1 MSSIVVQL
9 PDGSERE
16 LPAGATAYD
25 LAADIGPGLAKAALI
40 ATVDGQERDLNT
52 ELTTGATVAL
62 ITDSSDEGLET
73 LRHSTSHVLAQAV
86 LELWPGAT
94 FAIGPPIEHGFY
106 YDFELPQGG
115 TFSDEDLE
123 RIDTK
128 MRDIIAADQPF
139 VRGEV
144 SAAEAL
150 EMFVDHKYKR
160 ETIERVTGAEDP
172 ELATEVAADGTVS
185 YYRNSDSFVDLCLGP
200 HVPSTGRLGHFKLMS
215 EIGRASCRERV

>member
-52 ELTTGATVAL
+52 ELTTGASVAL
-62 ITDSSDEGLET
+62 ITDSSEQGLET

-106 YDFELPQGG
+106 YDFELPKGG

-128 MRDIIAADQPF
+128 MRDIIAADQP
-139 VRGEV
+139 
-144 SAAEAL
+144 
-150 EMFVDHKYKR
+150 
-160 ETIERVTGAEDP
+160 
-172 ELATEVAADGTVS
+172 
-185 YYRNSDSFVDLCLGP
+185 
-200 HVPSTGRLGHFKLMS
+200 
-215 EIGRASCRERV
+215 